1 MYKRIPVPGGTSGYK
16 DEPAVS
22 PESAAVP
29 SGPAGVFDAQT
40 YPFINPAPTE
50 NNPAPPGPRE
60 VGNIITA
67 ASAGAPQPQPQPY
80 QQPPQQQQQPA
91 RNNAPAPAAVQ
102 SPPLKKVSSSLR
114 VFLEGQARHERLS
127 REIDRKY
134 GNKNPDK
141 E

>member
-22 PESAAVP
+22 PESAAAP

-40 YPFINPAPTE
+40 YPFINPAPAE

-67 ASAGAPQPQPQPY
+67 ASAGAPQPQQ
-80 QQPPQQQQQPA
+80 QQQQQPA
-91 RNNAPAPAAVQ
+91 RNNAPAPAAGQ

-134 GNKNPDK
+134 GNKTPDK